1 MWSVIAV
8 ILVLGGLIFFHEL
21 GHFFFA
27 RLFGVG
33 VKVFSLGFGPKLF
46 GWKRGLTEYRLSALP
61 LGGYVSMV
69 GERPGEDLPPGF
81 SPRHSFTGRP
91 AWQRMIIIAAG
102 PLANFVLAVAIIYG
116 LILAQ
121 GVPTPVPLVAEV
133 VAGSPAEA
141 AGLKAGDRIVFLDGQ
156 EVTNSGWDYVIET
169 IRGGGEVAHQLTIL
183 RGEERLSLSITPRI
197 TLEKNVF
204 GEEIP
209 VPLIGIRASV
219 EPVAMD
225 PASAF
230 PAAVRSTYQL
240 TAVIVT
246 GLVKMIERIIPLDSV
261 GGPIMIVQEIYK
273 QSQEGLYQ
281 VLYLA
286 AFISVNLGFLN
297 ILPIPVLDG
306 GHILF
311 CLVELITRRPLNE
324 RLQRIAIHI
333 GLAALFLLMALAV
346 FNDLRRLISTPS

>member
-141 AGLKAGDRIVFLDGQ
+141 AGLKAGDRIVF
-156 EVTNSGWDYVIET
+156 
-169 IRGGGEVAHQLTIL
+169 RGRAGGHELGLGLRDRDHPRRRRSRAPADHPARRRAPESVHHPAHHP
-183 RGEERLSLSITPRI
+183 GEERFRRRNSGAAHRHPGLGRARGHGPGLGLPGRGALDLPADGRLSS
-197 TLEKNVF
+197 
-204 GEEIP
+204 
-209 VPLIGIRASV
+209 
-219 EPVAMD
+219 
-225 PASAF
+225 PAWS
-230 PAAVRSTYQL
+230 R
-240 TAVIVT
+240 
-246 GLVKMIERIIPLDSV
+246 
-261 GGPIMIVQEIYK
+261 
-273 QSQEGLYQ
+273 
-281 VLYLA
+281 
-286 AFISVNLGFLN
+286 
-297 ILPIPVLDG
+297 
-306 GHILF
+306 
-311 CLVELITRRPLNE
+311 
-324 RLQRIAIHI
+324 
-333 GLAALFLLMALAV
+333 
-346 FNDLRRLISTPS
+346 